1 MSDPV
6 ERLRAWMDQA
16 RAAGLRMP
24 EAATLSTVAGD
35 GGPSART
42 VSVKRVDD
50 AGLVFGTSLTGRK
63 SDELRRE
70 PRAAL
75 TFWWEVAGRQ
85 VRVNG
90 RVEDVPRAQ
99 AEQIWNERGRA
110 NRLVTVVSRQGQPL
124 ASRAALED
132 AFAQAAARFG
142 DGPIPCP
149 PDWGAYRLVPAAI
162 EFWQEDEHRLIE
174 RELFTRRADGGWE
187 ATLLQP

>member
-6 ERLRAWMDQA
+6 ARLRAWMEQA

-42 VSVKRVDD
+42 VSVKRVGD

-63 SDELRRE
+63 SDELRCD

-85 VRVNG
+85 VRVEG
-90 RVEDVPRAQ
+90 RVQEVARAE

-110 NRLVTVVSRQGQPL
+110 NRLATLASRQGQPL

-132 AFAQAAARFG
+132 AFAQVAARFG

-149 PDWGAYRLVPAAI
+149 PDWGAFRLVATAI
-162 EFWQEDEHRLIE
+162 EFWEEDERRLIA
-174 RELFTRRADGGWE
+174 RELFTRGAGGDWE